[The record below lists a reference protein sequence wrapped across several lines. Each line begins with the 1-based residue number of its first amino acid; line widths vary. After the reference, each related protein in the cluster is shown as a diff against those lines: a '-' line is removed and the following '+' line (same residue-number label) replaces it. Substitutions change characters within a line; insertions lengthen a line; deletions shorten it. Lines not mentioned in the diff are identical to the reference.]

1 MEVNTFEE
9 LFEKH
14 NIITWAGNKE
24 KVKSLCIEYAKQ
36 IALAACEEQK
46 NLCAEDLPYRTTK
59 LTIYCVLNTP
69 PPTEFINQLL
79 NR

>member
-1 MEVNTFEE
+1 MEVKTFEE

-14 NIITWAGNKE
+14 NIITMAGNKE

-36 IALAACEEQK
+36 IALAACEEQRR
-46 NLCAEDLPYRTTK
+46 LIDEDN
-59 LTIYCVLNTP
+59 VLNQK